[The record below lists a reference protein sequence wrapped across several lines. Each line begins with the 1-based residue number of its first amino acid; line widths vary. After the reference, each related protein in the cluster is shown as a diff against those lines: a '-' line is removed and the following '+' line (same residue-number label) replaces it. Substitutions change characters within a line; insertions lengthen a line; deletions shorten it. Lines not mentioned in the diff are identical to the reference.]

1 MTAANSHIFKF
12 QLEQKNQNAVWT
24 KQWRHTG
31 VHLHPSGVTLIIN
44 AAIVIRK
51 KKMAMEAI
59 SPSLSP
65 FEGRFAAQRQTPN
78 RIPEFGAHPHSEDW
92 QRSRQES
99 GWETQRLKERK
110 RERERVLKADLTL
123 GSVTTDQN
131 PLKAIDHFHYSSHVP
146 HLETVYQTQ
155 KSLCGQIHTPTHAHE
170 ARMPAHTHAQNNTAF
185 PSQPAALKHLYR
197 LGLSLQTNVYSK
209 AALRPVQWDLLMP
222 TLPTSE
228 STAVTEKRLLLFPA
242 ELPVICCQPLT
253 KRCARTVQAGGF
265 QKKFP

>member
-1 MTAANSHIFKF
+1 MAAHRSAPASFWCHTHYKCSHCH
-12 QLEQKNQNAVWT
+12 QE
-24 KQWRHTG
+24 
-31 VHLHPSGVTLIIN
+31 
-44 AAIVIRK
+44 K
-51 KKMAMEAI
+51 KKAMEAI

-92 QRSRQES
+92 QWSRQES

-110 RERERVLKADLTL
+110 REHERVLKADLTL

-170 ARMPAHTHAQNNTAF
+170 ARMPAYTHAQNNTAF
-185 PSQPAALKHLYR
+185 HPSQPHLNIYTGWVSLCKQTFTAKQHSDQFSEIFWCTLCLQVSRRLWQKNVCCYFLQNYLSFAVNHSQRDARGPFKQAASKKVPIMHR
-197 LGLSLQTNVYSK
+197 LEDSIPV
-209 AALRPVQWDLLMP
+209 AA
-222 TLPTSE
+222 
-228 STAVTEKRLLLFPA
+228 AVCR
-242 ELPVICCQPLT
+242 
-253 KRCARTVQAGGF
+253 
-265 QKKFP
+265 